1 MADGLRLDTSG
12 HTLTA
17 TIDAGEGNLF
27 TREMMDALIE
37 AIDAAGRAD
46 EVRFVR
52 LRAEGDTFCMG
63 RAKGGATPDELRGM
77 ARRIATVNETLRTTP
92 LTVLAEVNGSA
103 AGFGVGMIGASDIA
117 VAADGATFAF
127 PEIKAGFAP
136 AVVIS
141 WARFML
147 PPRLLYD
154 MVSTGD
160 AIDAARALEAG
171 LVTEVVAR
179 RRARGSGRRTD
190 RAARDGRCVRASGD
204 EALPRLHQIDG
215 SRDRGA
221 GLGGHACLQRPPC
234 DREVLTPELRSGR
247 GRHHT
252 VALTRRREP
261 GHRRRPP
268 QAAHYI

>member
-1 MADGLRLDTSG
+1 MADGLRLDTAG
-12 HTLTA
+12 HTLTV

-27 TREMMDALIE
+27 TREMMDTL
-37 AIDAAGRAD
+37 IDAIGEAGRTE
-46 EVRFVR
+46 EVRFVH
-52 LRAEGDTFCMG
+52 LRAEGDAFCMG
-63 RAKGGATPDELRGM
+63 RAKGGATPDDLRGM

-92 LTVLAEVNGSA
+92 LTVFAEVNGPA

-171 LVTEVVAR
+171 LLTEVVAHEHLASR
-179 RRARGSGRRTD
+179 VQERIGRLEAVDAFALREMKRFLLFTRAMDPATAAQASVDTLVFSG
-190 RAARDGRCVRASGD
+190 
-204 EALPRLHQIDG
+204 
-215 SRDRGA
+215 
-221 GLGGHACLQRPPC
+221 
-234 DREVLTPELRSGR
+234 LRVIGKF
-247 GRHHT
+247 
-252 VALTRRREP
+252 
-261 GHRRRPP
+261 
-268 QAAHYI
+268 

>member
-1 MADGLRLDTSG
+1 VQEEERKMADGLRLDTSG

-37 AIDAAGRAD
+37 AIEAAGRTD

-63 RAKGGATPDELRGM
+63 RAKGGATPDELRSM

-92 LTVLAEVNGSA
+92 LTVFAEVNGSA

-160 AIDAARALEAG
+160 AIHAARAFEAG
-171 LVTEVVAR
+171 LLTEVVSADGLSAR
-179 RRARGSGRRTD
+179 VEERIARLETVDAFALREMKRFLIFTRAMDPATAAQASVDTLVFSG
-190 RAARDGRCVRASGD
+190 
-204 EALPRLHQIDG
+204 
-215 SRDRGA
+215 
-221 GLGGHACLQRPPC
+221 
-234 DREVLTPELRSGR
+234 LRVIGKF
-247 GRHHT
+247 
-252 VALTRRREP
+252 
-261 GHRRRPP
+261 
-268 QAAHYI
+268 